1 MKRVQVPSRYEPP
14 RELLIKRTFSG
25 HCATNESKE
34 KIVQC
39 DIHCFDDDVRR
50 ADEGVC
56 APRARGGLNGGEKM
70 RPRRIHLASI
80 ALLLVFWASACAATN
95 SESGTEKNSD
105 RIQSEHLSTIGAK
118 DFDPTNF
125 DNSTT
130 VDNKWFPLVP
140 GAHSVFEG
148 SAIDD
153 GERISRRVL
162 TTVTDLSKEIQGV
175 NSMVVWERDYSE
187 GELVEAELAF
197 FAQDN
202 YGNVWHMGEYPEEY
216 EEGQFEKAPGWL
228 AGFKG
233 ASAGIA
239 MRAEPRLKTPSYA
252 QGYAPPPINWI
263 DRGRVYKV
271 GKNTC
276 VPVDCYDEVLVIE
289 EFEMNKPGAFQL
301 KYYAPGVGDVR
312 VGWRGP
318 EEEEKEGLELV
329 KDVRLGPQGVANAR
343 AKALK
348 MEKHAYQIKDYY
360 RKTQPAKPTL

>member
-1 MKRVQVPSRYEPP
+1 
-14 RELLIKRTFSG
+14 
-25 HCATNESKE
+25 
-34 KIVQC
+34 
-39 DIHCFDDDVRR
+39 
-50 ADEGVC
+50 
-56 APRARGGLNGGEKM
+56 M
-70 RPRRIHLASI
+70 RPLRISLATA
-80 ALLLVFWASACAATN
+80 ALLLVFSASACAAY
-95 SESGTEKNSD
+95 SSQSGSSQQSSQRNH
-105 RIQSEHLSTIGAK
+105 SEHLSTVSAK
-118 DFDPTNF
+118 DFDRTNF

-153 GERISRRVL
+153 GERISRRVVS
-162 TTVTDLSKEIQGV
+162 TVTDLTKEINGV
-175 NSMVVWERDYSE
+175 NTVVVLERDYTE
-187 GELVEAELAF
+187 DELVEAELAF

-216 EEGQFEKAPGWL
+216 EEGEFDKAPGWL

-271 GKNTC
+271 GQKSC

-289 EFEMNKPGAFQL
+289 EFERNKPGAYQL
-301 KYYAPGVGDVR
+301 KYYAPGVGDIR

-329 KDVRLGPQGVANAR
+329 KDVRLSPQGVAKAR
-343 AKALK
+343 AKALEL
-348 MEKHAYQIKDYY
+348 EKHAYEIKEYFG
-360 RKTQPAKPTL
+360 KTQPAKPTL

>member
-1 MKRVQVPSRYEPP
+1 
-14 RELLIKRTFSG
+14 
-25 HCATNESKE
+25 
-34 KIVQC
+34 
-39 DIHCFDDDVRR
+39 
-50 ADEGVC
+50 
-56 APRARGGLNGGEKM
+56 M
-70 RPRRIHLASI
+70 RPHRIHLATA
-80 ALLLVFWASACAATN
+80 ALLLVFSASACAAY
-95 SESGTEKNSD
+95 SSQSGSTQQSSQRNH
-105 RIQSEHLSTIGAK
+105 SEHLSTVSAK
-118 DFDPTNF
+118 DFDSTNF

-130 VDNKWFPLVP
+130 VDNKWFPLKP

-153 GERISRRVL
+153 GERITRRVV
-162 TTVTDLSKEIQGV
+162 TTVTDLTKEINGV
-175 NSMVVWERDYSE
+175 DSMVVWERDYSE

-197 FAQDN
+197 FAQDT

-216 EEGQFEKAPGWL
+216 EEGEFEKAPGWL
-228 AGFKG
+228 AGLKG

-271 GKNTC
+271 GQNTC
-276 VPVDCYDEVLVIE
+276 VPVGCYEDVLVIE
-289 EFEMNKPGAFQL
+289 EFERNKPGAYQL
-301 KYYAPGVGDVR
+301 KYYASGVGDIR

-329 KDVRLGPQGVANAR
+329 KDVRLNPQGVANAR
-343 AKALK
+343 SEALEL
-348 MEKHAYQIKDYY
+348 EKHAYQIKDYY